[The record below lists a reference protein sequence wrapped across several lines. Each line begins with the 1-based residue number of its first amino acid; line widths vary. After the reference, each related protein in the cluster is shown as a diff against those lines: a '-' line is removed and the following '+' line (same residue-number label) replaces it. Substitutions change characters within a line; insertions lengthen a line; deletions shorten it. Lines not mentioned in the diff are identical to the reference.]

1 MPWYEAVGLQ
11 WKTGGSGSSRTLGGH
26 GRRGGKGDA
35 GAGEKDDAAAVNDVL
50 AFNILSGLLDAA
62 NENLIVPVL
71 AVFKELLGTVQSA
84 AFPRDEVFE
93 LMEYCVGVASCVVEA
108 AGPKAMPEGVAA
120 VLDGFREEMDAVG
133 RFVQACG
140 AVTVCCWSVELGPH
154 HLDAAARHKVRLE
167 GLLEAVLA
175 GLAAQSSLE
184 EREVIRMIAACESPS
199 LHKLA
204 YVPRRAPSLPLTY
217 VARLAMVERVVLD
230 LVDPHRQS
238 SSTHAF
244 FGEGGGGKT
253 LLASAVV
260 REHRVRSAFK
270 RGIFWIP
277 VGRAGKANLTL
288 LLEALAKGLPAPAA
302 AGTPRARPR
311 ELRGAQA
318 AVRRVSETLQR
329 GNLRCLVV
337 LDDVRNAEVVDA
349 FASTG
354 LHVLVTSRK
363 RGVVSPEHA
372 GLRTQIGEMTTGEA
386 LEVLRKASR
395 ATGPLPVI
403 QATQVGGGRARG
415 GGGRVR
421 FHLSM
426 CFFCSGVWG

>member
-1 MPWYEAVGLQ
+1 QVLTEAARRIDDELPWYETVGLE
-11 WKTGGSGSSRTLGGH
+11 WKTGGNGSGGGAV
-26 GRRGGKGDA
+26 GGAGGTGA
-35 GAGEKDDAAAVNDVL
+35 GAGAGDGVGGGGNAAVKDVL
-50 AFNILSGLLDAA
+50 AFNVLSGLLDAA
-62 NENLIVPVL
+62 NEHLIVPVM
-71 AVFKELLGTVQSA
+71 AVYKELLGAVQGA

-108 AGPKAMPEGVAA
+108 AGPKAMPEAVAV

-154 HLDAAARHKVRLE
+154 HLDAAARHKMRLE

-175 GLAAQSSLE
+175 GLAAQSSLVE
-184 EREVIRMIAACESPS
+184 KEVIRMIAACESPS

-253 LLASAVV
+253 VLASAVV
-260 REHRVRSAFK
+260 REHRVRSSFK

-288 LLEALAKGLPAPAA
+288 LLESLAKGLPAPAA

-318 AVRRVSETLQR
+318 AVRRVSETVDR

-363 RGVVSPEHA
+363 RGVVSPEHT
-372 GLRTQIGEMTTGEA
+372 GLRTQIGEMTQGEA

-395 ATGPLPVI
+395 ATGSLPGV
-403 QATQVGGGRARG
+403 QATQV
-415 GGGRVR
+415 
-421 FHLSM
+421 
-426 CFFCSGVWG
+426 